1 MKKENITI
9 EEVEKILDEAFKDG
23 KLNKSKLTVDFM
35 DAFVGFKHK
44 EDIDEWTDKCLAI
57 PMVKRKIGGRY
68 VDTKDAKKIR
78 EYFLE
83 KYYPEYTE
91 EGIKKAKAEKK
102 ANAEKAKE
110 EKERLSKLTPEEKF
124 RAKMEQYK
132 K

>member
-1 MKKENITI
+1 MKKEISTI
-9 EEVEKILDEAFKDG
+9 EDVERILGEAIKDG
-23 KLNKSKLTVDFM
+23 KLNKSKLTIDFM

-44 EDIDEWTDKCLAI
+44 EDIDEWVEKCISI
-57 PMVKRKIGGRY
+57 PMEKRNIGGHS
-68 VDTKDAKKIR
+68 VEIKDVKKIR

-102 ANAEKAKE
+102 AQAEKEKA
-110 EKERLSKLTPEEKF
+110 EKERLSKLTPDEKF